1 MKHYTQR
8 CESSQFHGA
17 LSTVRAWIIGKLRY
31 NGIKDLTLSSVI
43 NRSTYACYNIC
54 IFKIRTSHKLLKLHG
69 LLRHENYSKS
79 HASKR
84 IND

>member
-17 LSTVRAWIIGKLRY
+17 LSTVRARIIGKLRY

-43 NRSTYACYNIC
+43 NRSTYAYYIYVY
-54 IFKIRTSHKLLKLHG
+54 IYIYIYIYYIYIYVYTVYIKFSL
-69 LLRHENYSKS
+69 ENLV
-79 HASKR
+79 
-84 IND
+84 N